1 MASLHVLI
9 VEVRTWSKEQ
19 GIVSRRTK
27 LCIHNGLGRGRVYA
41 ENEMV
46 YGKVYKQKLQKYTI
60 TTFLGNG

>member
-1 MASLHVLI
+1 MARLHVPI
-9 VEVRTWSKEQ
+9 VEVRIWSKEQ
-19 GIVSRRTK
+19 GIVRQRTK
-27 LCIHNGLGRGRVYA
+27 FYIHDGLGRGRVYA